1 MVPRPNE
8 ECLAMPRLAA
18 LALALALAAPA
29 AAQAPPADPNSWAL
43 LPESFPSSGGG
54 GWVIG
59 EYRPQLLL
67 DRCVTG
73 FTATSPDGQVFRNIV
88 VFRAREAFGG
98 ILCEDAH
105 WAANDR
111 SASGTTPIRV
121 FIRDGAV
128 RGFVPAE

>member
-1 MVPRPNE
+1 MTRTLP
-8 ECLAMPRLAA
+8 
-18 LALALALAAPA
+18 LALAALLA
-29 AAQAPPADPNSWAL
+29 AAPATAQPDPAGWAP
-43 LPESFPSSGGG
+43 LPESFPSTGGG
-54 GWVIG
+54 GWMIG
-59 EYRPQLLL
+59 EYRPQVIL

-73 FTATSPDGQVFRNIV
+73 FTATSPDGQVFRNV
-88 VFRAREAFGG
+88 VVWRAREAFGG

-121 FIRDGAV
+121 FIRDGVV